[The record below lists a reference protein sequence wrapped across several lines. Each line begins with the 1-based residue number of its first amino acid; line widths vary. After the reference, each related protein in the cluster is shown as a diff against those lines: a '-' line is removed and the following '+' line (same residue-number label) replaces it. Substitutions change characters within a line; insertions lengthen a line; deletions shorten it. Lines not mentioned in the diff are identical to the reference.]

1 MSGSWQPFTL
11 NMIPGV
17 PQALDAVGQAAST
30 LTGLLDT
37 LAGLLETLAQLA
49 QFMADAMQA
58 AMAAICAL
66 IQEIID
72 QIFNLLNTG
81 ISFYLDKGPFFTG
94 GQPDGLEGFLS
105 RWRAS
110 FDDLGDAH
118 RPQFAGNA
126 NVSAMLFLVGAN
138 DLPSLQ
144 RLLALLGML
153 FGRPDLA
160 WTEEVTGFDVPS
172 LIEVGMSTPPDW
184 RTVRLG
190 EVIPPFQ
197 RLGEILMQAMGML
210 KVGDGYAG
218 LLEKLAQVIAEKAA
232 VLAAISDE
240 IQSLVDA
247 ITALIESA
255 GLYVLHADGGS
266 LSDLIA
272 NVGAAEDVP
281 PWNLESYVA
290 GVCLLAGTADFG
302 PVVELLGG

>member
-1 MSGSWQPFTL
+1 MPSWQPFTL

-17 PQALDAVGQAAST
+17 PQALDAVGQATST

-37 LAGLLETLAQLA
+37 LAGLLETLAQLI
-49 QFMADAMQA
+49 QFLADAMQA
-58 AMAAICAL
+58 AIAALCAL

-81 ISFYLDKGPFFTG
+81 IYFYLDKGPFFTG
-94 GQPDGLEGFLS
+94 AQPDGLEGFLA

-110 FDDLGDAH
+110 FDDLGDH
-118 RPQFAGNA
+118 FRPQFAGNA
-126 NVSAMLFLVGAN
+126 SLSAMLFLVGAN

-144 RLLALLGML
+144 RLLALLGLL
-153 FGRPDLA
+153 FGRPDLN
-160 WTEEVTGFDVPS
+160 WEEEFTTFDVPA
-172 LIEVGMSTPPDW
+172 LIESGMSTPPDW
-184 RTVRLG
+184 ISVRLG

-210 KVGDGYAG
+210 KVGDGYSG
-218 LLEKLAQVIAEKAA
+218 LLTQLAQVIAEKAA
-232 VLAAISDE
+232 ILAAIADE
-240 IQSLVDA
+240 IQVLVDA

-255 GLYVLHADGGS
+255 GLYVLQVDGGGIA
-266 LSDLIA
+266 DLIE
-272 NVGAAEDVP
+272 NVGAAENIP
-281 PWNLESYVA
+281 PWNYESYVA

>member
-30 LTGLLDT
+30 LTGLLDA

-58 AMAAICAL
+58 AMAALCAL

-81 ISFYLDKGPFFTG
+81 IYFYLDKGPFFTG
-94 GQPDGLEGFLS
+94 AQPDGLEGFIS

-118 RPQFAGNA
+118 RPQFEGNA
-126 NVSAMLFLVGAN
+126 SISAMLFLVGAN

-144 RLLALLGML
+144 RLLALLGLL
-153 FGRPDLA
+153 FGRPDLS

-172 LIEVGMSTPPDW
+172 LIEAGMSTPPDW
-184 RTVRLG
+184 QTVRLG

-255 GLYVLHADGGS
+255 GLYVLQVDGGGIAN
-266 LSDLIA
+266 LIE
-272 NVGAAEDVP
+272 NVGAAENIP
-281 PWNLESYVA
+281 PWNVESYVA

-302 PVVELLGG
+302 PVIELLGG

>member
-30 LTGLLDT
+30 LTGLLDA
-37 LAGLLETLAQLA
+37 LAGLLEMLAQLA

-81 ISFYLDKGPFFTG
+81 ISFYLDKGPFFMG

-144 RLLALLGML
+144 RLLALLGLL
-153 FGRPDLA
+153 FGRPDLVLDGDFYSA
-160 WTEEVTGFDVPS
+160 DLPS
-172 LIEVGMSTPPDW
+172 LVEAGMST
-184 RTVRLG
+184 RLG

-218 LLEKLAQVIAEKAA
+218 LLSKLAQVIAEKAA

-266 LSDLIA
+266 LPNLIA
-272 NVGAAEDVP
+272 NVGAAENVP
-281 PWNLESYVA
+281 PWNYESYVA
-290 GVCLLAGTADFG
+290 GVCLLAGTAEFG